1 LEENY
6 RLEKI
11 LMSKDKY
18 DFIIIGAGSAG
29 LSAAEFASKLGIKV
43 LLVEANKI
51 GGDCTWTGCVPSK
64 ALLHCAN
71 QFHEAQEGIAQK
83 YISGEIQVNFSEI
96 MEYVRSKIN
105 IIAESES
112 PDVLREEGIDVLIGE
127 AQFSSS
133 TQIKVNYE
141 TYTGKRILISTG
153 AKPSI
158 PPINGINQIPYLT
171 YETIFNLEELPTHLL
186 VIGGG
191 PIGCEMAQAFRR
203 FGSEVTIV
211 EGMSHLLP
219 RDDPEVCKVIE
230 EQFQEEGIKIIS
242 KDLVI
247 RVKTDD
253 STNEINVQTRNGIEL
268 RGSHLLVAVGR
279 KSMNSKL
286 NLQYANVQLDERGGI
301 VVDNNLRTSNGNI
314 YAAGDCLGGLQFTH
328 LAGFQGFVAARNA
341 LLPGS
346 TTGLPK
352 NIPWTTFTQPEV
364 AHVGLRQ
371 KREFIKPEEVMT
383 CFWPLNK
390 SDRAIIDSKTRGFVK
405 VLNKKSGEILGVSIV
420 APNAGEMIHEWIL
433 AIDKGIKIDSVAS
446 SIHVYPTYSIS
457 HQQLAGA
464 IKINQYLKS
473 TTGKIVNEVSRFFR

>member
-1 LEENY
+1 MN
-6 RLEKI
+6 
-11 LMSKDKY
+11 DNKY

-43 LLVEANKI
+43 LLIEANKI
-51 GGDCTWTGCVPSK
+51 GGDCTWTGCIPSK
-64 ALLHCAN
+64 ALLQCAN
-71 QFHEAQEGIAQK
+71 RFHEAQEGISQK

-96 MEYVRSKIN
+96 MEYVKNKIH
-105 IIAESES
+105 IIAKSES

-127 AQFSSS
+127 AQFIS
-133 TQIKVNYE
+133 TNQIKVNNE
-141 TYTGKRILISTG
+141 TYIGKRILISTG

-158 PPINGINQIPYLT
+158 PQIDGINQIPYLT
-171 YETIFNLEELPTHLL
+171 YETLFNLEELPTHLI
-186 VIGGG
+186 VVGGG

-203 FGSEVTIV
+203 FGSEVTII

-230 EQFQEEGIKIIS
+230 EQFEEEGIKIIS
-242 KDLVI
+242 KDLAI
-247 RVKTDD
+247 RVETNE
-253 STNEINVQTRNGIEL
+253 STNEISTYTRNGIKL

-279 KSMNSKL
+279 KPMNSKL
-286 NLQYANVQLDERGGI
+286 NLQYANVQLDERGNI
-301 VVDNNLRTSNGNI
+301 VVDNNLRTSNSNI

-328 LAGFQGFVAARNA
+328 LAGFQGFAAARNA
-341 LLPGS
+341 LLPSS
-346 TTGLPK
+346 TTGLSK
-352 NIPWTTFTQPEV
+352 NVPWTTFTQPEV

-371 KREFIKPEEVMT
+371 KSEFINPKEVMT
-383 CFWPLNK
+383 CFWTLNK
-390 SDRAIIDSKTRGFVK
+390 IDRAITDSKTRGFVK
-405 VLNKKSGEILGVSIV
+405 VLHKKSGEILGVSII

-433 AIDKGIKIDSVAS
+433 AIDQGIKIGSVAS

-464 IKINQYLKS
+464 IKINQYLQS